1 MLGGVAGQPA
11 SSTCR
16 LLGEFTEP
24 SVSFYILWVLGKVLS
39 VSCHHKCP
47 FCITPAPVGGSLQP
61 TMGCTFISARTFQK
75 KKHALCCTGTICLSH
90 LSMPPPP
97 EVKPKD

>member
-16 LLGEFTEP
+16 LPGEFTEP
-24 SVSFYILWVLGKVLS
+24 SISFYILWVLGKVLS

-47 FCITPAPVGGSLQP
+47 FCIMPAPAGGSLQP

-75 KKHALCCTGTICLSH
+75 KNMHSAVQEQSASPTYPCPLPQK
-90 LSMPPPP
+90 
-97 EVKPKD
+97 